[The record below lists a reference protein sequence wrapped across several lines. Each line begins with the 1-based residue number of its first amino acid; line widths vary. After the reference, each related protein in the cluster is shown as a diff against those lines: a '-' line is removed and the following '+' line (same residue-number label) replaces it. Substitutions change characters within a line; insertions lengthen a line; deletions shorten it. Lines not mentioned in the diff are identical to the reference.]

1 MKAVEFDWHNFLSG
15 TLTSVLQYSVCVS
28 LLLLEK
34 AVDCFKVSTKHVKW
48 V

>member
-1 MKAVEFDWHNFLSG
+1 MKTVEFDWHNFLSH
-15 TLTSVLQYSVCVS
+15 QYFNTVCVS

-34 AVDCFKVSTKHVKW
+34 SCELLKVGTKHVKW